1 MKNKF
6 LKISVW
12 VISFLVILLIVIST
26 YSYYLTADT
35 EEFSLSEK
43 TTQNISRIQ
52 LQQAIEFASSFMYD
66 QVEPSG
72 RLIYRRKFGD
82 EKFRTSKYNLLR
94 HAGTVYSLYLYD
106 NIYQQAS
113 SNSQKRFFKIRKN
126 LISYMKKNYIKP
138 MKNMYGMVSKKSE
151 EGISVTKVKLGGL
164 GLGLVAMAGY
174 AEDSGSVSDQDK
186 KIMNGLAEF
195 ILLLQ
200 NNDGSFTSAF
210 NWEKKEK
217 DYSTNSL
224 YYPGEA
230 SLGLI
235 FLYMFDKNPRWL
247 EAGKKALSYL
257 ATTRKDQKKV
267 PFDHWALI
275 ATDKLFESG
284 VELSTKEK
292 KLLVEHAIK
301 IVSSVLDK
309 QISRGK
315 RRGAFENND
324 RPCSLGTYVEGFV
337 ATINL
342 IKRSGINARDLG
354 MNESDLDLWIL
365 GLKNIT
371 QNTVDY
377 LYRVQ
382 VKKEDDSSF
391 MLGAIPTVGEW
402 RSLIK
407 AGKQVVSQIDNN
419 QHVISG
425 WIGWDKLVGE

>member
-52 LQQAIEFASSFMYD
+52 LQQAIELASSFIYD

-174 AEDSGSVSDQDK
+174 AEESGSVSDQDK

-235 FLYMFDKNPRWL
+235 FLYIFDKNPRWL

-257 ATTRKDQKKV
+257 ATTRKDQ
-267 PFDHWALI
+267 
-275 ATDKLFESG
+275 
-284 VELSTKEK
+284 
-292 KLLVEHAIK
+292 
-301 IVSSVLDK
+301 
-309 QISRGK
+309 
-315 RRGAFENND
+315 
-324 RPCSLGTYVEGFV
+324 
-337 ATINL
+337 
-342 IKRSGINARDLG
+342 
-354 MNESDLDLWIL
+354 
-365 GLKNIT
+365 
-371 QNTVDY
+371 
-377 LYRVQ
+377 
-382 VKKEDDSSF
+382 
-391 MLGAIPTVGEW
+391 
-402 RSLIK
+402 
-407 AGKQVVSQIDNN
+407 
-419 QHVISG
+419 
-425 WIGWDKLVGE
+425 

>member
-1 MKNKF
+1 M
-6 LKISVW
+6 
-12 VISFLVILLIVIST
+12 
-26 YSYYLTADT
+26 
-35 EEFSLSEK
+35 
-43 TTQNISRIQ
+43 
-52 LQQAIEFASSFMYD
+52 
-66 QVEPSG
+66 
-72 RLIYRRKFGD
+72 
-82 EKFRTSKYNLLR
+82 
-94 HAGTVYSLYLYD
+94 
-106 NIYQQAS
+106 
-113 SNSQKRFFKIRKN
+113 
-126 LISYMKKNYIKP
+126 
-138 MKNMYGMVSKKSE
+138 
-151 EGISVTKVKLGGL
+151 
-164 GLGLVAMAGY
+164 
-174 AEDSGSVSDQDK
+174 
-186 KIMNGLAEF
+186 
-195 ILLLQ
+195 
-200 NNDGSFTSAF
+200 
-210 NWEKKEK
+210 
-217 DYSTNSL
+217 
-224 YYPGEA
+224 
-230 SLGLI
+230 
-235 FLYMFDKNPRWL
+235 
-247 EAGKKALSYL
+247 
-257 ATTRKDQKKV
+257 
-267 PFDHWALI
+267 I

-284 VELSTKEK
+284 VELSKEEK